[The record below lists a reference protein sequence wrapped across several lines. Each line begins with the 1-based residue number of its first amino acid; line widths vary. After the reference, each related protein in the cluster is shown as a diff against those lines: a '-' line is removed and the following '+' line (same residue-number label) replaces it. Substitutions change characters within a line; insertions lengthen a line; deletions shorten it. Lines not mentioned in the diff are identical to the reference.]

1 MTQFGDEGLAQSGG
15 NGMSDDDS
23 IDLSLSRKRWPFFGV
38 LGRDDG
44 KARHRQ
50 DIVPGQQQANITASL
65 IDRTRYI

>member
-1 MTQFGDEGLAQSGG
+1 
-15 NGMSDDDS
+15 MSDDDS